1 MYAYSFSE
9 VKQNINSIFEQ
20 AIIDGAV
27 QIKVEDSQIFMLT
40 PVAAKKSPLDVS
52 SVALGL
58 IADEIVDFVHEG
70 RK

>member
-27 QIKVEDSQIFMLT
+27 QIKGEDSQIFMLS
-40 PVAAKKSPLDVS
+40 PVAAKK
-52 SVALGL
+52 
-58 IADEIVDFVHEG
+58 
-70 RK
+70 

>member
-27 QIKVEDSQIFMLT
+27 QIKGEDSQIFMLT